1 MEKLLVA
8 LGLSSVQTVAISVSA
23 SNIIEM
29 ICVDKN
35 LRMITNYACKE
46 LKYNNAIREIISYD
60 DFSQAVQ
67 DLFIELN
74 INPKNCNVILNIPNV
89 HFAFTSLP
97 LVLPTDQIS
106 MAISSEIEEMY
117 LFKRHEPVISWNTVT
132 ENEET
137 EKRYIVFGAVQEN
150 TIQNIKDIFEEIG
163 AKLIAIETANSSMIK
178 GIVYSGILDDEIE
191 NDETSNILLISSNSY
206 SIFCMQGDKL
216 VDYYD
221 EPLAVK
227 SFTSDEVYVAIS
239 SAAGSALENYPAKN
253 LLIVSE
259 TNEVS
264 AELLCRKINF
274 EGKMKFLD
282 RNMYSDQPFM
292 ETSNDVLAKYVP
304 SITLEA
310 VGAAVYSYEQFP
322 VKFNFIASGDSDTGE
337 MLTISLMGHDYELPK
352 KSILNLSAVVAVAIF
367 CLLFI
372 ISILISLYEKK
383 LVTETSAMSDEF
395 VTESAK
401 LKPTSESE
409 DNVNEIYNVTK
420 EVSDFNLKEMALL
433 EGIGSEIPEDVYLTF
448 VSCDSEGA
456 VTIRGKSTS
465 SESIYAY
472 VKGLKTKFP
481 DITIKELKL
490 AMGEET
496 SGGTIYSF
504 VIMSPEAERKLME
517 ALNPTPEGENGEQGD
532 KPKEERKALFPIGGT
547 SSEPEPAPAPIA
559 PPENA
564 PAPANAPDGLP
575 APVAP

>member
-67 DLFIELN
+67 DLFVELN

-322 VKFNFIASGDSDTGE
+322 VKFNFIASGDSDSGE

-395 VTESAK
+395 VTKSAK

-448 VSCDSEGA
+448 VSCDSDGA